1 MSEFLKE
8 WAEKHRAEFY
18 SHVPMWIAI
27 GSEACKAARRQ
38 INYAEYAG
46 LITLLEGANSYTR
59 KVLLPLLDDDAV
71 CELAEYCMSQIGP
84 ECGELELARHYG
96 DSLERELA
104 PMLVRRL
111 HGLSQFVASIRPM
124 AEEWGRWRE
133 TIAHLKETAAGQQKR
148 ADRLETELNGAAVL
162 VAAQREEIAQLLLDK
177 TDYLARCVVAC
188 HDLKKQLQIAETKLG
203 AEAAEL
209 DLARQEAAAW
219 EVQCQDLRDKLVQL
233 HIPDANVP
241 TYPVNGSTEI
251 RYGQPD
257 IEKVAAFNERVAEHL
272 ADGLQ
277 ARHHERLAH
286 LSPQPKPKKP
296 SRSVAYLQHVRQH
309 DCCNCGAFGP
319 SDPDHVGPRGVGQK
333 TSDYNCIPLCRACH
347 RRRTDKNV
355 LPEADKNFGGPAF
368 DRSRSD
374 TELIILR
381 AQVQC
386 LREWAEK
393 NEKEI
398 L

>member
-1 MSEFLKE
+1 VSAADLLAPGERCLAAGKGLHTKPKPGVVEAVLGKRYMVLLDGASEAQPFGLKKVKRLGKPP
-8 WAEKHRAEFY
+8 AKKV
-18 SHVPMWIAI
+18 VPGTGETEGWIAAI
-27 GSEACKAARRQ
+27 REQRPP
-38 INYAEYAG
+38 
-46 LITLLEGANSYTR
+46 TR
-59 KVLLPLLDDDAV
+59 
-71 CELAEYCMSQIGP
+71 
-84 ECGELELARHYG
+84 
-96 DSLERELA
+96 
-104 PMLVRRL
+104 
-111 HGLSQFVASIRPM
+111 
-124 AEEWGRWRE
+124 
-133 TIAHLKETAAGQQKR
+133 
-148 ADRLETELNGAAVL
+148 
-162 VAAQREEIAQLLLDK
+162 
-177 TDYLARCVVAC
+177 
-188 HDLKKQLQIAETKLG
+188 
-203 AEAAEL
+203 
-209 DLARQEAAAW
+209 
-219 EVQCQDLRDKLVQL
+219 L

-309 DCCNCGAFGP
+309 DCCNCGAPGP

-333 TSDYNCIPLCRACH
+333 TSDYNCVPLCRPCH

-368 DRSRSD
+368 DRTRSD

-381 AQVQC
+381 AQVQM

-393 NEKEI
+393 NEKETP
-398 L
+398 